1 MVSSATRV
9 RNEPAMDPCWAALGS
24 LVSALAIKFTEA
36 VKAYEQIA
44 RQDSIRDPNAAQ
56 SKDGTGFSEML
67 RDATESA
74 VSSLRE
80 GEALSLQA
88 AAGTADIND
97 VVMAVGKAEMT
108 LQTVVTLRDRVI
120 QAYQEILRMPI

>member
-1 MVSSATRV
+1 M
-9 RNEPAMDPCWAALGS
+9 
-24 LVSALAIKFTEA
+24 AINFTEA

-44 RQDSIRDPNAAQ
+44 RQDSIQDPNAAQ
-56 SKDGTGFSEML
+56 SKGGTGFSEML
-67 RDATESA
+67 REASESA

-80 GEALSLQA
+80 GDSISLQA

-97 VVMAVGKAEMT
+97 VIMAVGKAEMT
-108 LQTVVTLRDRVI
+108 LQTVVTIRDRVI

>member
-1 MVSSATRV
+1 M
-9 RNEPAMDPCWAALGS
+9 
-24 LVSALAIKFTEA
+24 AINFTEA
-36 VKAYEQIA
+36 VKAYEKIS
-44 RQDSIRDPNAAQ
+44 RQDTIQDPNAAQ
-56 SKDGTGFSEML
+56 PSGGTGFSDML
-67 RDATESA
+67 REASESA
-74 VSSLRE
+74 VTSLRE

-97 VVMAVGKAEMT
+97 VIMAVGKAEMT